1 MYCTSH
7 GHKQRLK
14 TNVKVYCVG
23 HVFINNFIKMR
34 NTSLKKNNSNYLLH
48 STIHYDLNIWS
59 CLQKNSS
66 FLKTDWI
73 FITRYLLF
81 TAVFWLF
88 VSVVNVLKDVPLTI
102 HHQRL
107 PGHTYNRDTTKPK
120 IQILN
125 ALVNIEA
132 GDTIHRRLKMSSFIS
147 MRHTCDP
154 KWPNGVLVECE
165 TLLQS
170 MSSHVLIEDI
180 TSSEVQNTTVVLIL
194 GN

>member
-7 GHKQRLK
+7 CHKQKLK

-23 HVFINNFIKMR
+23 HVFINNVIKMR

-73 FITRYLLF
+73 FFPQYLLF

-88 VSVVNVLKDVPLTI
+88 VSVVDVLKDVPLTI

-120 IQILN
+120 IKIL
-125 ALVNIEA
+125 A

-170 MSSHVLIEDI
+170 MSSHVFIEDI
-180 TSSEVQNTTVVLIL
+180 TSSEVKNTAVVLIL